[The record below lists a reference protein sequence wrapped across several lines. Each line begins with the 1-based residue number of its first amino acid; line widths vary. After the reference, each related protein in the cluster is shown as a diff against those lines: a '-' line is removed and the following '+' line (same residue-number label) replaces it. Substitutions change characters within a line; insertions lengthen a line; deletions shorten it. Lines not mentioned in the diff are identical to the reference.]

1 MWSHVI
7 KPIPDKKR
15 STLIIWISCT
25 YNQHTLQIKQYF
37 RFISECFDFYKFIQT
52 FALHFEKPNS
62 MSRVCELTG
71 KKMIVG
77 NTVSHSNIKTK
88 RRFYP
93 NLQTKRFFI
102 PEENKWITL
111 KVSTSALR
119 TINKNGISACL
130 KEAREK
136 GFLTNK

>member
-1 MWSHVI
+1 
-7 KPIPDKKR
+7 
-15 STLIIWISCT
+15 
-25 YNQHTLQIKQYF
+25 
-37 RFISECFDFYKFIQT
+37 
-52 FALHFEKPNS
+52 
-62 MSRVCELTG
+62 
-71 KKMIVG
+71 MIVG

-102 PEENKWITL
+102 PEEDKWITL

-136 GFLTNK
+136 GFLINK

>member
-1 MWSHVI
+1 
-7 KPIPDKKR
+7 
-15 STLIIWISCT
+15 
-25 YNQHTLQIKQYF
+25 
-37 RFISECFDFYKFIQT
+37 
-52 FALHFEKPNS
+52 

-93 NLQTKRFFI
+93 NLQTKKFYI
-102 PEENKWITL
+102 PEEDKWITL

-119 TINKNGISACL
+119 NINKNGITACL

-136 GFLTNK
+136 GFLINK